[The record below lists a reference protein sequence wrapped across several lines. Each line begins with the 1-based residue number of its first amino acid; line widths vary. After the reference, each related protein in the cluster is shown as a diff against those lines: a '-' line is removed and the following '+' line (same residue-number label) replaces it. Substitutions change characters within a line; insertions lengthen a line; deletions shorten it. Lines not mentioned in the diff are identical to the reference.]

1 MGLKI
6 LAVGLIL
13 LALPL
18 LGVTGIGALSLV
30 TGILIVIGAIGVIA
44 GY

>member
-6 LAVGLIL
+6 LCVGLL
-13 LALPL
+13 L
-18 LGVTGIGALSLV
+18 LGIGLVGGVKFIPDLV
-30 TGILIVIGAIGVIA
+30 TGILIIIGSIGIFA

>member
-6 LAVGLIL
+6 LAVGLLI
-13 LALPL
+13 
-18 LGVTGIGALSLV
+18 LGVSMVGVTAIPALV
-30 TGILIVIGAIGVIA
+30 TGILIIIGAIGVLA

>member
-13 LALPL
+13 LAVGM
-18 LGVTGIGALSLV
+18 LGLHGIPDIVTGLL
-30 TGILIVIGAIGVIA
+30 ILIGSIGVLA

>member
-1 MGLKI
+1 MGIKI

-13 LALPL
+13 LAIGLV
-18 LGVTGIGALSLV
+18 GFSGIPSVV
-30 TGILIVIGAIGVIA
+30 TGILILIGAIGVLA

>member
-13 LALPL
+13 LAMTI
-18 LGVTGIGALSLV
+18 LGVPQIPDVV
-30 TGILIVIGAIGVIA
+30 TGVLIIIGSVGVLA
-44 GY
+44 GF